1 MLPELPN
8 YWGALE
14 WRPFA
19 ITAVVVLGVLLL
31 WSWTRTHVAG
41 WVRIVGGLAKLLAIG
56 LLAVILVE
64 PMRSETKPRPGANG
78 FVILADSSQSL
89 TIHDPDQPTT
99 RAEQLKSNLDNETD
113 WQTDLAAD
121 FKLRRYEVA
130 HRLRSVSDFSEIAFD
145 GTESA
150 LSSALQSVAGRDS
163 TRPTAGILLFTDGNA
178 TDLSETFQTTD
189 MPPVYPVLQGDNESP
204 RDISITRVTAAQT
217 NFETAP
223 VTIAAEIVSSG
234 YAGKS
239 ITAQLL
245 DERGRTLQ
253 EQLVRNVKDDHA
265 FALRFQI
272 KPSRRGVLFY
282 TVRVFEKGEAEQFDN
297 PEDSE
302 EATLV
307 NNTRLAMVDRS
318 GGPYR
323 VLYVT
328 GRPNWEFKFLRRA
341 LDDEP
346 EIELLG
352 LVRIANKEPKFTFRE
367 RDNGSNQLFRGFDQ
381 NEETAEQYDEPVLVR
396 LGIEDPEELRDG
408 FPKVADDLFGYHALI
423 LDDLEADFFTQ
434 DQKSLIQQF
443 VRQRGGGFLMLGGQE
458 SFVKGKYART
468 PIGELLPVYADR
480 GVNESPEENYK
491 LVLTREGWLEPWVRM
506 RSTETEE
513 RKRLG
518 SMPPFR
524 TVNRVA
530 AIKPGASVLSHVE
543 SASGAIHPALVVQP
557 FGQGRSAAMLVGD
570 LWRWQL
576 TRKTEADTDL
586 QKAWRQMMRWLVA
599 EVPQRI
605 EVSTRRKTNA
615 PSQPIEL
622 RIKAFDE
629 RYRPLDN
636 ATVNVKVQTPNEETI
651 DLAAEPMAALAG
663 EYQLSFVSRQPGAY
677 RATVQVKASDSSD
690 VGQRE
695 TGWISEPAAQEF
707 QTLKPNRAW
716 LEQVARETG
725 GEVVSADNLDDFVRD
740 LPTRNIPLTETR
752 IDPVWHNWPVFLC
765 ALGLLVTEWG
775 LRRWK
780 GLP

>member
-19 ITAVVVLGVLLL
+19 ITATIVLVVLML

-41 WVRIVGGLAKLLAIG
+41 WVRIVGGLAKLLAIA
-56 LLAVILVE
+56 LLAIILVE

-78 FVILADSSQSL
+78 FVIMADNSQSL
-89 TIHDPDQPTT
+89 QIHDPDQQTT
-99 RAEQLKSNLDNETD
+99 RAELLKSNLHNETD
-113 WQTDLAAD
+113 WQTRLAAD

-130 HRLRSVSDFSEIAFD
+130 HRLRSVTDFSEIAFD

-150 LSSALQSVAGRDS
+150 LSSGLQTVAGRDS

-178 TDLSETFQTTD
+178 TDLSDTLPTTD
-189 MPPVYPVLQGDNESP
+189 MPPVYAVVQGDERSP
-204 RDISITRVTAAQT
+204 RDISITRVTAGQT

-223 VTIAAEIVSSG
+223 VTIAAEIISSG
-234 YAGKS
+234 YAGNS

-245 DERGRTLQ
+245 DERGQILQ

-265 FALRFQI
+265 FALRFQV
-272 KPSRRGVLFY
+272 KPATRGVLFY
-282 TVRVFEKGEAEQFDN
+282 TVRVFEEGKTEQFES

-302 EATLV
+302 EVTLV
-307 NNTRLAMVDRS
+307 NNERLAMVDRS

-381 NEETAEQYDEPVLVR
+381 DEETAEQYDEPVLVR
-396 LGIEDPEELRDG
+396 LGIQDPEELRDG
-408 FPKVADDLFGYHALI
+408 FPKATDDLFGYHALI

-513 RKRLG
+513 RERLG
-518 SMPPFR
+518 AMPPFR
-524 TVNRVA
+524 TINRVA

-543 SASGAIHPALVVQP
+543 SASGAIHPALVVQT
-557 FGQGRSAAMLVGD
+557 FGQGRSAALMVGD

-605 EVSTRRKTNA
+605 EVSTRRKTDA
-615 PSQPIEL
+615 PSQPVEL

-636 ATVNVKVQTPNEETI
+636 ATVNVEVRTPSGEKI
-651 DLAAEPMAALAG
+651 DLTAEPVAALAG

-677 RATVQVKASDSSD
+677 RASVQVKASDSSD
-690 VGQRE
+690 VGKRE

-707 QTLKPNRAW
+707 QSLRPNRAW

-725 GEVVSADNLDDFVRD
+725 GEVVSADDLDDFVRE
-740 LPTRNIPLTETR
+740 LPARNIPLTETR

>member
-19 ITAVVVLGVLLL
+19 ITAAVVLVVLML

-41 WVRIVGGLAKLLAIG
+41 WVRIVGGLAKLLAIV
-56 LLAVILVE
+56 LLAMILVE

-78 FVILADSSQSL
+78 FVILADNSQSL
-89 TIHDPDQPTT
+89 TIHDPDRQTT
-99 RAEQLKSNLDNETD
+99 RADELKTNLDNKTD
-113 WQTDLAAD
+113 WQTHLAED

-150 LSSALQSVAGRDS
+150 LSSALQTVAGRDS

-178 TDLSETFQTTD
+178 TDLSDTFATTD
-189 MPPVYPVLQGDNESP
+189 MPPVYPVVQGEDESP

-245 DERGRTLQ
+245 DERGQTLQ

-265 FALRFQI
+265 FALRFQV
-272 KPSRRGVLFY
+272 KPSTRGVLFY
-282 TVRVFEKGEAEQFDN
+282 TVRVFEEGEIEQFDKRD
-297 PEDSE
+297 DSE

-381 NEETAEQYDEPVLVR
+381 DEETAEQYDEPVLVR

-408 FPKVADDLFGYHALI
+408 FPKAADDLFGYHALI

-480 GVNESPEENYK
+480 GVNTSPEENYK

-513 RKRLG
+513 RERLG

-524 TVNRVA
+524 TVNRVV

-557 FGQGRSAAMLVGD
+557 FGQGRSAALLVGD
-570 LWRWQL
+570 MWRWQL

-605 EVSTRRKTNA
+605 EVSTRRKTDA
-615 PSQPIEL
+615 PSQPVEL

-636 ATVNVKVQTPNEETI
+636 ASVNVKVRTPNGEKI
-651 DLAAEPMAALAG
+651 DLTAEPVAALAG

-677 RATVQVKASDSSD
+677 RATVHVKAGDASE
-690 VGQRE
+690 VGERE

-707 QTLKPNRAW
+707 QTLKPNRTW
-716 LEQVARETG
+716 LEHVAHETG
-725 GEVVSADNLDDFVRD
+725 GEVVSVDNLDDFVHD

>member
-1 MLPELPN
+1 MLQQLPN

-19 ITAVVVLGVLLL
+19 ITAAVVLVVLML
-31 WSWTRTHVAG
+31 WSWTRTHVPG
-41 WVRIVGGLAKLLAIG
+41 WVRLVGGLAKLLAIG

-78 FVILADSSQSL
+78 FVILADNSQSL
-89 TIHDPDQPTT
+89 QIHDPDQRST
-99 RAEQLKSNLDNETD
+99 RADKLKSKLDHEAV
-113 WQTDLAAD
+113 WQTQLAAD

-130 HRLRSVSDFSEIAFD
+130 QRLRSVPDFSEIAFD

-150 LSSALQSVAGRDS
+150 LSSALQSVAQRDS
-163 TRPTAGILLFTDGNA
+163 TRPTAGILLFSDGNA
-178 TDLSETFQTTD
+178 TDLSDAFRTQNL
-189 MPPVYPVLQGDNESP
+189 PPVYAVVQGDAESP
-204 RDISITRVTAAQT
+204 RDVSITRVSAAQT

-223 VTIAAEIVSSG
+223 VTIAAEIVCSG

-245 DERGRTLQ
+245 DEPGETLQ
-253 EQLVRNVKDDHA
+253 EQLVRNVNDDHP

-272 KPSRRGVLFY
+272 KPAARGVLFY
-282 TVRVFEKGEAEQFDN
+282 TVRVFEEGESKQFDDPAN
-297 PEDSE
+297 SK

-307 NNTRLAMVDRS
+307 NNSRLVMVDRS

-367 RDNGSNQLFRGFDQ
+367 RDNGSNPLFRGFEQDD
-381 NEETAEQYDEPVLVR
+381 ETAEQYDEPVLVR

-408 FPKVADDLFGYHALI
+408 FPKDADGLFGYHALI

-458 SFVKGKYART
+458 SFVKGRYART

-506 RSTETEE
+506 RSTESEE
-513 RKRLG
+513 RERLG
-518 SMPPFR
+518 AMPPFR

-530 AIKPGASVLSHVE
+530 SIKPGASVLSHVE

-557 FGQGRSAAMLVGD
+557 FGQGRSAALLVGD
-570 LWRWQL
+570 MWRWQL
-576 TRKTEADTDL
+576 TRKTDKDTDL

-599 EVPQRI
+599 EVPQQV
-605 EVSTRRKTNA
+605 EVSTRRNTAA
-615 PSQPIEL
+615 PSQPVEL

-636 ATVNVKVQTPNEETI
+636 ATVNVEVKTPSGEKINLTAETV
-651 DLAAEPMAALAG
+651 AALAG
-663 EYQLSFVSRQPGAY
+663 EYQLTFVSREPGAY

-690 VGQRE
+690 VGKRE
-695 TGWISEPAAQEF
+695 AGWISEPAAQEF
-707 QTLKPNRAW
+707 QSLRPNRAW
-716 LEQVARETG
+716 LERVASETG
-725 GEVVSADNLDDFVRD
+725 GEVVSADDLDDFVRE
-740 LPTRNIPLTETR
+740 LPTKNIPLTETR
-752 IDPVWHNWPVFLC
+752 IDPVWHTWPVFLC